1 MNERD
6 DLWERIEALNL
17 IGVALSTEKDPDRL
31 LETIVL
37 GAKRITGADGGTLY
51 TLEEDRLKLAIVH
64 TDSLRI
70 ALGGTTGEPVP
81 FPPIPLHH
89 SDGAPNLHN
98 VATCAVLQGRTIN
111 IGDAYA
117 EGELDFSGTRA
128 FDEQTG
134 YRSRSFLA
142 IPLKDHEN
150 EIIGLLQLINPRDA
164 ETGAIRPFSTA
175 DERLAES
182 LASQAAVAMTTRKLV
197 ADMHGLVDSI
207 VRLIASAIDAK
218 SPHTGGHCRRVPELT
233 MLLAEAAHR
242 ADAGTLADFSLSSG
256 ERYALEIAGWLH
268 DCGKLATPDHVM
280 EKSTKLETRFDR
292 IETIDTRFE
301 VLKRDARIRAL
312 ERALAAADAGAPLDR
327 AAIEETAARAAK
339 RLEADRRF
347 LRRCNIGSEAPM
359 PEADRE
365 RVRRIAAYRW
375 RGPAG
380 IEQPLLS
387 AEEVENLT
395 IVRGTLNAAER
406 EVINDHIVTTI
417 RMLESLPFPKHL
429 ANVPEYAGG
438 HHERIDGTGY
448 PRGLRGEQM
457 SVPARAMAIADVF
470 EALTDNNR
478 PYKEGMPLS
487 EALQILGRMSLS
499 GHIDP
504 DLFQVF
510 IGEKVYLE
518 YARRFLDAGQVDAV
532 NETEIPGYRPRANRG
547 RR

>member
-1 MNERD
+1 MNPDRD
-6 DLWERIEALNL
+6 HLWERIEALNR
-17 IGVALSTEKDPDRL
+17 IGVALSTEKDPERL

-51 TLEEDRLKLAIVH
+51 TVEDGCLQLAIVH
-64 TDSLRI
+64 TDSLGI

-81 FPPIPLHH
+81 FPPIPLH
-89 SDGAPNLHN
+89 DEAGAPNLHN

-111 IGDAYA
+111 IADAYA

-142 IPLKDHEN
+142 VPLRDHEH
-150 EIIGLLQLINPRDA
+150 ETIGLLQLINARDA
-164 ETGAIRPFSTA
+164 DGTIRPFSTA

-197 ADMHGLVDSI
+197 VDMHGLVDSI
-207 VRLIASAIDAK
+207 VRLIAAAIDEK

-242 ADAGTLADFSLSSG
+242 TEWGPLAGFSLSEN

-268 DCGKLATPDHVM
+268 DCGKLTTPEHVI
-280 EKSTKLETRFDR
+280 EKSTKLETRCDR
-292 IETIDTRFE
+292 IELIDTRFE
-301 VLKRDARIRAL
+301 VLKRDVRVRAL
-312 ERALAAADAGAPLDR
+312 ERALAAAEAGAPLDPEQVER
-327 AAIEETAARAAK
+327 ETARELE
-339 RLEADRRF
+339 RLEEERAF
-347 LRRCNIGSEAPM
+347 LRRCNLGSEAPM

-365 RVRRIAAYRW
+365 QVRRIAGRRW
-375 RGPAG
+375 TGADG
-380 IEQPLLS
+380 TDQPLLS
-387 AEEVENLT
+387 PEEVENLT

-406 EVINDHIVTTI
+406 EVINNHIVTTI

-448 PRGLRGEQM
+448 PRGLRGDQM
-457 SVPARAMAIADVF
+457 SVPARVMAIADVF
-470 EALTDNNR
+470 EALTDTNR
-478 PYKEGMPLS
+478 PYKSGMPLS

-504 DLFQVF
+504 ELFQVF
-510 IGEKVYLE
+510 IRDKVYLE
-518 YARRFLDAGQVDAV
+518 YARRFLDPAQIDAV
-532 NETEIPGYRPRANRG
+532 EETQIPGYRPSAA
-547 RR
+547 